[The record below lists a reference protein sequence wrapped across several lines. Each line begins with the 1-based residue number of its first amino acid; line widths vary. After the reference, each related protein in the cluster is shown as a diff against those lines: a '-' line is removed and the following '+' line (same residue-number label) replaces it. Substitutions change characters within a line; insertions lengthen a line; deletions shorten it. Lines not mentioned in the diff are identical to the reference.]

1 MTRQITIILP
11 PNSDDVV
18 AELEATL
25 RNHIHVHHLVRIRA
39 DDGQTVLRF
48 QCTTRRAREILEVL
62 HHERIGLDVGV
73 IDIQE
78 VKSTVPRLTNHPALI
93 RGGVSSR
100 DLSYK
105 ISNSLTL
112 EEIYET
118 VDQQYHLTFEYLV
131 LCASASIVCAVSL
144 VSDNDPGVVA
154 SMLLSPLMGPIL
166 GMVLGTGYRD
176 WMLMLKALR
185 NELVGVG
192 ITLLFGV
199 LTGLIVAP
207 FKDANWETPEML
219 LRDDSGGL
227 IPGVLIALPCGMAL
241 AVSVTSASITSLVGV
256 AIAASLL
263 PPIVT
268 SGVELALGI
277 WFHEHR
283 HDVKATPHYSNSA
296 TSFVLF
302 VLNLVSV
309 YIGCLFI
316 FVVKRVQP
324 IKPRDISSMRRVLSE
339 REGASEP
346 LINFS

>member
-118 VDQQYHLTFEYLV
+118 VDQQYRLFPLLGS
-131 LCASASIVCAVSL
+131 LCGPFDAICQDSVC
-144 VSDNDPGVVA
+144 
-154 SMLLSPLMGPIL
+154 
-166 GMVLGTGYRD
+166 
-176 WMLMLKALR
+176 
-185 NELVGVG
+185 
-192 ITLLFGV
+192 
-199 LTGLIVAP
+199 
-207 FKDANWETPEML
+207 
-219 LRDDSGGL
+219 
-227 IPGVLIALPCGMAL
+227 
-241 AVSVTSASITSLVGV
+241 
-256 AIAASLL
+256 
-263 PPIVT
+263 
-268 SGVELALGI
+268 
-277 WFHEHR
+277 
-283 HDVKATPHYSNSA
+283 
-296 TSFVLF
+296 
-302 VLNLVSV
+302 
-309 YIGCLFI
+309 
-316 FVVKRVQP
+316 
-324 IKPRDISSMRRVLSE
+324 
-339 REGASEP
+339 
-346 LINFS
+346 